1 MLRGECPSSSSCGN
15 FKPLLCLPKWFASM
29 ANGEFDTKGG
39 VGRYVVEVMGSGTHK
54 SQQPTHRLN
63 VIGFFCPVPVAE
75 AKKAFTTMA
84 KGEVLEL
91 LADDPEVLHDLPM
104 LIERSG
110 HRLISIE
117 ESMGEYCFLVEVTS

>member
-1 MLRGECPSSSSCGN
+1 
-15 FKPLLCLPKWFASM
+15 M
-29 ANGEFDTKGG
+29 ANGEFDTKGAA
-39 VGRYVVEVMGSGTHK
+39 GRYVVEVMGSEAHN

-75 AKKAFTTMA
+75 AKKAFTAMT

-104 LIERSG
+104 LIDRTG

>member
-1 MLRGECPSSSSCGN
+1 
-15 FKPLLCLPKWFASM
+15 M
-29 ANGEFDTKGG
+29 ANGEFHSKGG
-39 VGRYVVEVMGSGTHK
+39 IGSIVVEVMGTGAHGSL
-54 SQQPTHRLN
+54 QPTHRLN

-75 AKKAFTTMA
+75 AKKAFTSMV

-104 LIERSG
+104 LIDRSG